1 MSSWQ
6 VEVSRSMADWASS
19 GSVMSGSHS
28 LASRLEVTNGGG
40 FAVAFGDDL
49 VEVGGLG
56 GGQGLERE
64 VVDDEQ
70 LDGGQAAVIP

>member
-28 LASRLEVTNGGG
+28 LASRLDVTT
-40 FAVAFGDDL
+40 VEAFRWSS
-49 VEVGGLG
+49 VM
-56 GGQGLERE
+56 
-64 VVDDEQ
+64 
-70 LDGGQAAVIP
+70 IS

>member
-28 LASRLEVTNGGG
+28 TGVAVGGDDGGG
-40 FAVAFGDDL
+40 FAVPFGDDL
-49 VEVGGLG
+49 VEVG
-56 GGQGLERE
+56 
-64 VVDDEQ
+64 VI
-70 LDGGQAAVIP
+70 AAVTARKAV

>member
-28 LASRLEVTNGGG
+28 GVAVGGDDDGG
-40 FAVAFGDDL
+40 FAVPFG
-49 VEVGGLG
+49 
-56 GGQGLERE
+56 
-64 VVDDEQ
+64 
-70 LDGGQAAVIP
+70 AVRGWRASAWRRSVSPLYESSSW